1 MSYRNAVTDET
12 ITNLE
17 GIMNIDK
24 VIIEHKGYKNQE
36 VTIKD
41 IPEGMKLVA
50 DLCGLDVAV
59 LLLQNLKGIT
69 ISIPSNGFE
78 QIEKKIILQNY
89 DGSTETLKKLALTL
103 DLNEKTVRG
112 ILKDY
117 KLETTD
123 GQLSLLPKGW
133 QNNVKSV

>member
-1 MSYRNAVTDET
+1 
-12 ITNLE
+12 
-17 GIMNIDK
+17 MNVEK

-50 DLCGLDVAV
+50 ALCGLEVAV

-78 QIEKKIILQNY
+78 QIEKKIILQEY
-89 DGSTETLKKLALTL
+89 DGKTETLKKLALNL

-117 KLETTD
+117 KLEDAD
-123 GQLSLLPKGW
+123 GQLNLFPKGW

>member
-1 MSYRNAVTDET
+1 
-12 ITNLE
+12 
-17 GIMNIDK
+17 MNTEK

-36 VTIKD
+36 VTIND

-78 QIEKKIILQNY
+78 QIEKKIILQEF
-89 DGSTETLKKLALTL
+89 DGTTDTLKKLALQL

-112 ILKDY
+112 ILKKY
-117 KLETTD
+117 NLETTD
-123 GQLSLLPKGW
+123 GQLNLFKKGW
-133 QNNVKSV
+133 QNNDKSV